1 MPISNLQQ
9 QTKEMFKKLDE
20 STKTNKAALAESQ
33 KLLEQIKQKNV
44 ENTQVLNQTTA
55 V

>member
-1 MPISNLQQ
+1 MPISNMQ

-20 STKTNKAALAESQ
+20 STKTNKASLAESQ
-33 KLLEQIKQKNV
+33 KLLKQIKKNNE
-44 ENTQVLNQTTA
+44 ENLQVLNQTTA